1 MNVPGGKLDGDSVS
15 ERVSPLAFGV
25 AFAVLAALAAI
36 LLWRL
41 GSSAPRSLLVCTM
54 SPGIAAAG
62 CTAALYYENSPVS
75 LTRLATSIVFLEA
88 LMICLQQVDGW
99 RRAFKLLNF

>member
-1 MNVPGGKLDGDSVS
+1 MNVAGGKLDGDSAS

-25 AFAVLAALAAI
+25 AFAVLAALAAM

-41 GSSAPRSLLVCTM
+41 RSSAPWALLVCTV

-99 RRAFKLLNF
+99 RSTFNV

>member
-1 MNVPGGKLDGDSVS
+1 MNVAGGKLDSDSVS
-15 ERVSPLAFGV
+15 ERLSPLAFGV
-25 AFAVLAALAAI
+25 AFAVLVALAAM

-41 GSSAPRSLLVCTM
+41 GSSAPRALLVCTM

-62 CTAALYYENSPVS
+62 CTAALYYENRSDS

-88 LMICLQQVDGW
+88 LMICLQQLDGW
-99 RRAFKLLNF
+99 RSAFKLLNF